1 MLQGIGQVMSSI
13 YLQPGSILNPEI
25 TAPVYDD
32 LIHGQNKH
40 RTRERFQSI
49 GEIMMIPVSLQPTS
63 AW

>member
-1 MLQGIGQVMSSI
+1 MSSI